1 MRPLLILRPRRASV
15 YQLSILVPL
24 GFSTLIGPPKHPKTV
39 PPQWS
44 YYLLCWWSRH
54 RILVPMETGFAEFA
68 KNALLIIGA
77 LFPIV
82 NPLGN
87 VPIFLTLTG
96 GFTSDMRT
104 VLARK
109 IALNGFVLLVAS
121 ILIGTNILAFFGISL
136 PVVQVGGGMVVIATA
151 WSLLNRKDELDGRES
166 KVSASASDLS
176 RRAFYPLTLPLTV
189 GPGSISV
196 AITLGANRPQGN
208 EPHWSYLTAA
218 ILGAAFVAIT
228 IYLSYRFAES
238 LAHVFGDTGMNV
250 VIRLSSFILLCIGV
264 QISWNGVSALLHSVL
279 AHP

>member
-1 MRPLLILRPRRASV
+1 MGRGL
-15 YQLSILVPL
+15 
-24 GFSTLIGPPKHPKTV
+24 
-39 PPQWS
+39 
-44 YYLLCWWSRH
+44 
-54 RILVPMETGFAEFA
+54 AELA

-87 VPIFLTLTG
+87 VPIFLTLTR
-96 GFTSDMRT
+96 GFTSDTRT

-151 WSLLNRKDELDGRES
+151 WSLLNRRDESDGRHES
-166 KVSASASDLS
+166 KHPASASDLS

-208 EPHWSYLTAA
+208 EPHWSYLMAGS
-218 ILGAAFVAIT
+218 LGAAFVAIT

-238 LAHVFGDTGMNV
+238 LARVFGDTAMNV

-264 QISWNGVSALLHSVL
+264 QIAWNGVSALLYSVL
-279 AHP
+279 VRR